1 MRSRPLALGYHVV
14 RDMGDSFEPT
24 KEELEYLKSRRERD
38 NELSQFKSVFQYILD
53 NMVFTEDYV
62 AKEKEGNVK
71 KNAKGEEIHKI
82 AHKVDTKALVEL
94 LSEVNLTKRITCD
107 WRGILMVKEIE

>member
-1 MRSRPLALGYHVV
+1 MV
-14 RDMGDSFEPT
+14 RDMGNSFEPT
-24 KEELEYLKSRRERD
+24 KEELEYLQSRRKREG
-38 NELSQFKSVFQYILD
+38 ELTQFKSVFQYVLD

-62 AKEKEGNVK
+62 AKDKEGNVK

-94 LSEVNLTKRITCD
+94 LSEVQLTKRITCD
-107 WRGILMVKEIE
+107 WRGILMVKDLE